1 MEREIPVI
9 TVTLKGTTDMAT
21 INEADFD
28 PALHEK
34 QAATKAEPK
43 ATKPEAAP
51 VAEPDSK

>member
-9 TVTLKGTTDMAT
+9 TVTLKGTTDTAT
-21 INEADFD
+21 INAADFD

-34 QAATKAEPK
+34 QQAAKPAPK
-43 ATKPEAAP
+43 AAKPEATP